1 MQQWMV
7 EFTVDTPSGPRVISE
22 SYYLPTMNDVRNEI
36 VKRGGHVLRIRAHER
51 SAFERWLARSSWWQ
65 VQLLRGILF
74 RATATSPGVAL
85 WRLIQAETNP
95 RRQNILSP
103 AREAL
108 ARGLGVMDAL
118 KALNIFDH
126 GTLAILAA
134 SERSN
139 RLHEGIP
146 HAIANIAQKKKNRR
160 AIIGTMSW
168 VGFDIISIVQGM
180 YWGRDKIIGW
190 FKSNPPSANEPE
202 KLAQFNTVV
211 GGLELLWNVLLW
223 IAAGMGFFL
232 IWTFLSFWH
241 NRGKRDWPTAR
252 VVRKIPLI
260 GAYLRDLGFADSTS
274 ACARMMRGNVP
285 IADVLVQASEA
296 TNIPEV
302 SKYWLAVREDL
313 SRGVGLGAALDR
325 EPLTKNERLEL
336 AGISDLGQV
345 ATIME
350 SISELRQ
357 QAAKTKHS
365 MIVWLAFVGSGLYLV
380 IAFGSAIYALNVMN
394 MSMDSMMN
402 QFMNPGGGEGGGG

>member
-7 EFTVDTPSGPRVISE
+7 EFAVDTPSGPRILSE
-22 SYYLPTMNDVRNEI
+22 SYYMPTVADVRNEI
-36 VKRGGHVLRIRAHER
+36 VRRGGHVLSIRPHER

-74 RATATSPGVAL
+74 RSTATSPGVAL

-146 HAIANIAQKKKNRR
+146 HAISNIMQKKRNRR

-168 VGFDIISIVQGM
+168 VGFDIFSIVQGM
-180 YWGRDKIIGW
+180 YWGRGKIIGW
-190 FKSNPPSANEPE
+190 FRENPPKEPD
-202 KLAQFNTVV
+202 KLEQFNRVV
-211 GGLELLWNVLLW
+211 GGLALVWDILLWF
-223 IAAGMGFFL
+223 AAGMGFFM

-241 NRGKRDWPTAR
+241 NRGKKDFPTAR
-252 VVRKIPLI
+252 IVRKIPLI
-260 GAYLRDLGFADSTS
+260 GAYLRDLGFSDSM
-274 ACARMMRGNVP
+274 AAAARMLRGNVP
-285 IADVLVQASEA
+285 IADVLLQASEA
-296 TNIPEV
+296 TNYPEV
-302 SKYWLAVREDL
+302 AKYWIDVREDL

-336 AGISDLGQV
+336 AGIADLSQV

-350 SISELRQ
+350 SVAELRQ

-365 MIVWLAFVGSGLYLV
+365 LIVWLAFAGSGLYLV
-380 IAFGSAIYALNVMN
+380 IAFGSAIYALSVMN

-402 QFMNPGGGEGGGG
+402 QFLAGGGG